1 MHLPDGFLDTRT
13 AVSTAVLAGGAV
25 AVSLRSLNVTLPRK
39 RVPLMGL
46 AAAFVFA
53 AQMINFPVVGGTSGH
68 LMGGMLACVLLGP
81 SAAIVV
87 MTSVLTVQCFL
98 FADGGVF
105 ALGANVLNMAVAAPL
120 AGWGVYRTVT
130 RLAPG
135 ERGRYVGIAV
145 GAWASAVLASTLC
158 AGELAWSGTV
168 GWQAA
173 FPAMVNVHMV
183 IGLGEAIITVLVLS
197 VVLKARPD
205 LAYDGGTDRSGF
217 RYGDVAAYGG
227 IIAVCLA
234 LFVAPF
240 ASPLPDGLEKVAMQ
254 LGFDRGA
261 AAPAGAPL
269 GGYSIPGIGSPAA
282 ATGIAG
288 AAGTILMFAVGYLL
302 ARIAVPS
309 RGTGMTTEEPG
320 A

>member
-13 AVSTAVLAGGAV
+13 AVSTAILAGSAV
-25 AVSLRSLNVTLPRK
+25 AVSLRSLNATLPRK

-68 LMGGMLACVLLGP
+68 LMGGMLAAVLLGP
-81 SAAIVV
+81 SAAIIVL
-87 MTSVLTVQCFL
+87 TSVLTVQCFL

-105 ALGANVLNMAVAAPL
+105 ALGANVLNMAVVSPL
-120 AGWGVYRTVT
+120 AGWALLRAVNRII
-130 RLAPG
+130 PG
-135 ERGRYVGIAV
+135 ERGRYIGIAV
-145 GAWASAVLASTLC
+145 GAWCSTALAASLC

-183 IGLGEAIITVLVLS
+183 IGLGEAVITVLVLS

-205 LAYDGGTDRSGF
+205 LAHEGGSTPPAS
-217 RYGDVAAYGG
+217 RYAGVAAYGL
-227 IIAVCLA
+227 IVAVCLA

-240 ASPLPDGLEKVAMQ
+240 ASPLPDGLEAVAAR
-254 LGFDRGA
+254 LGFERAASSTPAIAAPLEGYAIPGFGSPVAATA
-261 AAPAGAPL
+261 AAGA
-269 GGYSIPGIGSPAA
+269 I
-282 ATGIAG
+282 
-288 AAGTILMFAVGYLL
+288 GTIVMFGVGYLL
-302 ARIAVPS
+302 ARAVVPGKPGGETS
-309 RGTGMTTEEPG
+309 RI
-320 A
+320 

>member
-1 MHLPDGFLDTRT
+1 MHLPDGFLDART

-25 AVSLRSLNVTLPRK
+25 AVSLRSLNITLPRR

-53 AQMINFPVVGGTSGH
+53 AQMINFPVMGGTSGH
-68 LMGGMLACVLLGP
+68 LMGGMLASVLLGP

-98 FADGGVF
+98 FADGGVI

-120 AGWGVYRTVT
+120 TGWGIYRAVT
-130 RLAPG
+130 RFLPG

-145 GAWASAVLASTLC
+145 GAWSSAVLASALC

-205 LAYDGGTDRSGF
+205 LAYDGGAEGRTF

-240 ASPLPDGLEKVAMQ
+240 ASPLPDGLEGVATR
-254 LGFDRGA
+254 LGFDRA
-261 AAPAGAPL
+261 AIPASVPGAPL
-269 GGYSIPGIGSPAA
+269 GGYVIPGIGSPAA
-282 ATGIAG
+282 ATAVAG
-288 AAGTILMFAVGYLL
+288 GLGTILMFGVGYLL
-302 ARIAVPS
+302 ARAVVPS
-309 RGTGMTTEEPG
+309 RPKEGDPLR
-320 A
+320 